1 MAISYSRVEAPRN
14 ATRRPLLGS
23 LNQAAHRHF
32 IIWDPFMAQ
41 VRSFMVIYGF
51 NPAPNRLV
59 QAFLISE
66 IINRQNLADNSVGH
80 I

>member
-1 MAISYSRVEAPRN
+1 
-14 ATRRPLLGS
+14 
-23 LNQAAHRHF
+23 
-32 IIWDPFMAQ
+32 MAQ